1 MIKEYLACTSYTM
14 PSQMASYES
23 PMTIAL
29 HSVATAQPLFDSHTL
44 ITLHGHAMNY
54 AIRESYDRFVRDWQS
69 VKRPG

>member
-1 MIKEYLACTSYTM
+1 
-14 PSQMASYES
+14 
-23 PMTIAL
+23 MTIAL